1 MKIIARPANL
11 CGGKPSSK
19 PFVPFKVSPRIQFN
33 KARSFASVKKCIIGT
48 DEAGLGALLGP
59 VGIIQATVA
68 AESTEAVNKAFAD
81 AHAGVEKK
89 DIHVQGKRGKKLDL
103 VGNFSEMETMALQGV
118 QWLGGKVPEN
128 AAEFFAIM
136 GEKNDDRKDPWMGGA
151 ADLKLPVSV
160 TEVPKWNIP
169 GVEPISWSGS
179 LIHAPALNNAR
190 KEGVNR
196 AVLEL
201 DHITK
206 MLENL
211 PKGFD
216 EYEIYVDRLGGR
228 KYYAEAIQ
236 KLWDGAFEVNIVE
249 ETQKKS
255 VYSCVKGTQKRTIS
269 FPVNGEETTI
279 LIAVCSNIA
288 KYAREL
294 HMKLFNNYWCGRFPD
309 VKPTDGY
316 HNDGK
321 RWIRSITKRD
331 ATVLPPIRDV
341 IIREGL
347 EMGLTF
353 PGFRF

>member
-1 MKIIARPANL
+1 MLLVRCVRLAEKPNVRNINSRNHYRV
-11 CGGKPSSK
+11 PSST
-19 PFVPFKVSPRIQFN
+19 PCRNSRT
-33 KARSFASVKKCIIGT
+33 FATKKCIVGT

-59 VGIIQATVA
+59 VGIIQVAVA
-68 AESTEAVNKAFAD
+68 AETAEAVNKAFAEG
-81 AHAGVEKK
+81 HTGVEKK

-103 VGNFSEMETMALQGV
+103 VGNFSEMETMALGGV
-118 QWLGGKVPEN
+118 SWLSGGKVPAT
-128 AAEFFAIM
+128 AAEFFEVM
-136 GEKNDDRKDPWMGGA
+136 GEKMEERSHPWMQGA
-151 ADLKLPVSV
+151 EKLKLPVSI
-160 TEVPKWNIP
+160 TEVQKWTIP
-169 GVEPISWSGS
+169 GVDPLSWSGAI
-179 LIHAPALNNAR
+179 IHAPALNNAR

-196 AVLEL
+196 ALLEL
-201 DHITK
+201 EHIGK
-206 MLENL
+206 LLEKL
-211 PKGFD
+211 PKGYD
-216 EYEIYVDRLGGR
+216 ECDIYVDRLGGR
-228 KYYAEAIQ
+228 KYYAEPIQ
-236 KLWDGAFEVNIVE
+236 KVWPDFQVE
-249 ETQKKS
+249 TIEELPKKS
-255 VYSCVKGTQKRTIS
+255 VYTAVKGNIKRTIT
-269 FPVNGEETTI
+269 FPVSGEETTI

-294 HMKLFNNYWCGRFPD
+294 HMKLFNNYWCERFPE